1 VYENLR
7 PFGQVSSADDA
18 SLFAASS
25 RLPPLT
31 TVEIVGALLLFLSH
45 AIPPLFQRIQQDPL
59 IRGDIGKVAVLI
71 LDANGALLE
80 RFVADLKVRLFV
92 FLLRRGYAETQSQ
105 KYATPRK
112 PLLLTPLF
120 PFSFPQQVQA
130 EILASVEPED
140 VEAALRSALLKLQR
154 AGDGVSACGGGGG
167 GVEGEEEN
175 NSSAAAGG
183 ALRPLPKG
191 CTFEVVAHA
200 RSRDALPRDAWV
212 DADPVAAAAAA
223 ARAVARKGRG
233 TSGGGG
239 GGGPEGTEA
248 AAEAGDEE
256 ASSSLLLPP
265 RGVLPLKSARA
276 GGGAL
281 RLQVYVEGVA

>member
-1 VYENLR
+1 M
-7 PFGQVSSADDA
+7 
-18 SLFAASS
+18 
-25 RLPPLT
+25 
-31 TVEIVGALLLFLSH
+31 
-45 AIPPLFQRIQQDPL
+45 
-59 IRGDIGKVAVLI
+59 
-71 LDANGALLE
+71 
-80 RFVADLKVRLFV
+80 
-92 FLLRRGYAETQSQ
+92 RRRKKTSQ
-105 KYATPRK
+105 KEKKNSTS
-112 PLLLTPLF
+112 
-120 PFSFPQQVQA
+120 SFFFFVLSQKQVQA

-154 AGDGVSACGGGGG
+154 AGDAAFGCG
-167 GVEGEEEN
+167 GVEEGDEEN
-175 NSSAAAGG
+175 NKASGGGISAATATAGG

-223 ARAVARKGRG
+223 AAAARRRRTGSPSG
-233 TSGGGG
+233 SGSGG
-239 GGGPEGTEA
+239 A
-248 AAEAGDEE
+248 LKDADDEDDNDDDDE
-256 ASSSLLLPP
+256 RTSSLLLPP

>member
-1 VYENLR
+1 M
-7 PFGQVSSADDA
+7 
-18 SLFAASS
+18 
-25 RLPPLT
+25 
-31 TVEIVGALLLFLSH
+31 
-45 AIPPLFQRIQQDPL
+45 
-59 IRGDIGKVAVLI
+59 K
-71 LDANGALLE
+71 
-80 RFVADLKVRLFV
+80 
-92 FLLRRGYAETQSQ
+92 
-105 KYATPRK
+105 
-112 PLLLTPLF
+112 
-120 PFSFPQQVQA
+120 QVQA

-154 AGDGVSACGGGGG
+154 AGDAACGGI
-167 GVEGEEEN
+167 EGEEEN
-175 NSSAAAGG
+175 NASGLAAAGGGIATAGG

-223 ARAVARKGRG
+223 AAAARRRTGSPAG
-233 TSGGGG
+233 SGGALKD
-239 GGGPEGTEA
+239 A
-248 AAEAGDEE
+248 AAAATASASGADGDDDDDERT
-256 ASSSLLLPP
+256 SSLLLPP

>member
-1 VYENLR
+1 MYENLR

-25 RLPPLT
+25 RLPPPT

-92 FLLRRGYAETQSQ
+92 FLPRRGYAETQSQ

-112 PLLLTPLF
+112 PLPLTPLF

-140 VEAALRSALLKLQR
+140 V
-154 AGDGVSACGGGGG
+154 
-167 GVEGEEEN
+167 
-175 NSSAAAGG
+175 
-183 ALRPLPKG
+183 
-191 CTFEVVAHA
+191 
-200 RSRDALPRDAWV
+200 
-212 DADPVAAAAAA
+212 
-223 ARAVARKGRG
+223 
-233 TSGGGG
+233 
-239 GGGPEGTEA
+239 
-248 AAEAGDEE
+248 
-256 ASSSLLLPP
+256 
-265 RGVLPLKSARA
+265 
-276 GGGAL
+276 
-281 RLQVYVEGVA
+281 

>member
-1 VYENLR
+1 M
-7 PFGQVSSADDA
+7 
-18 SLFAASS
+18 
-25 RLPPLT
+25 
-31 TVEIVGALLLFLSH
+31 IVGAFFS
-45 AIPPLFQRIQQDPL
+45 PPFFPPCPFNHTSFSQDPL
-59 IRGDIGKVAVLI
+59 IRGDISKVAVLI

-80 RFVADLKVRLFV
+80 RFVADLKVRRFCASSV
-92 FLLRRGYAETQSQ
+92 QPRKKKKKTSQ
-105 KYATPRK
+105 KQTK
-112 PLLLTPLF
+112 KTQTSS
-120 PFSFPQQVQA
+120 FSFHSSKKKKKKKKVQA

-154 AGDGVSACGGGGG
+154 SGDGAFGGGI
-167 GVEGEEEN
+167 EGEEEN
-175 NSSAAAGG
+175 DNARGGAGGAAGG

-223 ARAVARKGRG
+223 AAAARRRGSPVLKDAAVPDDD
-233 TSGGGG
+233 GGGG
-239 GGGPEGTEA
+239 DDNGGDD
-248 AAEAGDEE
+248 DERT
-256 ASSSLLLPP
+256 SSLLLPP

>member
-1 VYENLR
+1 MYENLR

-80 RFVADLKVRLFV
+80 RFVADLKV
-92 FLLRRGYAETQSQ
+92 
-105 KYATPRK
+105 
-112 PLLLTPLF
+112 
-120 PFSFPQQVQA
+120 QA

-175 NSSAAAGG
+175 DSSAAAGG

-233 TSGGGG
+233 TSGCGG

>member
-1 VYENLR
+1 M
-7 PFGQVSSADDA
+7 
-18 SLFAASS
+18 
-25 RLPPLT
+25 
-31 TVEIVGALLLFLSH
+31 
-45 AIPPLFQRIQQDPL
+45 
-59 IRGDIGKVAVLI
+59 LI

-80 RFVADLKVRLFV
+80 RFVADLKVRFFFFFSFLSWLRRKKKQAKRRKNSTSSFF
-92 FLLRRGYAETQSQ
+92 FLLSI
-105 KYATPRK
+105 KK
-112 PLLLTPLF
+112 
-120 PFSFPQQVQA
+120 QVQA

-154 AGDGVSACGGGGG
+154 AGDAAFGGG
-167 GVEGEEEN
+167 GVEGDEEN
-175 NSSAAAGG
+175 NKASGGGTATAGG

-223 ARAVARKGRG
+223 AAAARRRRTRSPAG
-233 TSGGGG
+233 SGG
-239 GGGPEGTEA
+239 A
-248 AAEAGDEE
+248 LKDADDGDDNDDDDERT
-256 ASSSLLLPP
+256 SSLLLPP

-281 RLQVYVEGVA
+281 RLQIYVEGVA